1 MATINTTQSQ
11 RPRSTEQFELL
22 PTGMYRVEIKR
33 ASLEPNTYGEQLP
46 DGSYPDQ
53 LVLLFEVFSA
63 TEDQDEGVVGLA
75 VWARMEPWYGVTKK
89 GASKFKLLIDA
100 LLAQQSITWDPENF
114 DTDDLIG
121 QKLRAMV
128 ELYKKTMGPNI
139 GQDGNKVTA
148 FATLKP
154 QKPVKAAPAAPAP
167 AAKPAAAPARRNV
180 PVAVAE
186 EGDEDADGLF

>member
-1 MATINTTQSQ
+1 MATINPTQSQ
-11 RPRSTEQFELL
+11 RPRSAETFELL

-33 ASLEPNTYGEQLP
+33 ASIEPNTYAEPLP
-46 DGSYPDQ
+46 DGSYPEQ

-75 VWARMEPWYGVTKK
+75 TWARMEPWYGSTKK
-89 GASKFKLLIDA
+89 GDSKFKLLIDA
-100 LLAQQSITWDPENF
+100 LLEQESIAWDPENF

-121 QKLRAMV
+121 QKLRVMV

-139 GQDGNKVTA
+139 GQPGNKVTA
-148 FATLKP
+148 FTTLKP
-154 QKPVKAAPAAPAP
+154 KKPVKPAAAAP
-167 AAKPAAAPARRNV
+167 AAKPAARGGRNA

-186 EGDEDADGLF
+186 DGEDGDGLF